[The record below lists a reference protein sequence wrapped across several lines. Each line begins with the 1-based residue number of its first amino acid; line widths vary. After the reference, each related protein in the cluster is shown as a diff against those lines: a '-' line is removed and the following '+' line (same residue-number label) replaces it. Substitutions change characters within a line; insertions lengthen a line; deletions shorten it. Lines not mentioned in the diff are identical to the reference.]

1 MTFSPTRGPSSSP
14 SQAPTGSPVVTGSP
28 TKLPTSSPVILPT
41 TGSPSSS
48 PVVPTTGSPS
58 SSPIVITDEPT
69 LGWAPTAEPSKFED
83 RTETPTSAPFAIDL
97 GLVDDVVYT
106 NKNAG
111 PRAINP
117 LVNDNITGTPEMYMY
132 TYSAPEN
139 GTIRIGPYDSIMY
152 QPTPNF
158 CGTDSFIYTLI
169 EKARGESDS
178 ATVTVIV
185 SCDETT
191 VATTTSPTP
200 QAPPTTTSA
209 TWKPENG
216 KMLQDNCQSGS
227 SDEVDC
233 ALCYTTE
240 RSCSRKKTK
249 GKCLWKLTSGIGSC
263 NENPNPEM
271 YPGSKSQK
279 SAQFE
284 MDTPCEEIQ
293 SSSRCMTKKR
303 NGMCFYNDS
312 EEKCIK
318 SVDAKCT
325 MLGKSKKV
333 CEKKEW
339 GKMCGWDK
347 ELNLCVGSDT
357 TEAEKAAAAIAQAAS
372 SEASSGSG
380 SKDTQSSRD
389 SGDDTGSIESDA
401 DSSTGSS
408 RSKGT
413 GSSMDGPVICDEILK
428 DKKCKSKKNN
438 CVWSGE
444 MSGGVCGD
452 PSTVFMS
459 KRRSPLS
466 HVVIEEPEEYSGGF
480 VMTGTMSC
488 LASIA
493 TYVLVQFFV

>member
-97 GLVDDVVYT
+97 GLVDDLVYT

-111 PRAINP
+111 PRAIDP
-117 LVNDNITGTPEMYMY
+117 LVNDNITGTPEIYMY

-139 GTIRIGPYDSIMY
+139 GSIMIGPYDSIMY
-152 QPTPNF
+152 QPKPTF

-169 EKARGESDS
+169 EKATGESDS

-185 SCDETT
+185 SCDEII
-191 VATTTSPTP
+191 VATTT

-209 TWKPENG
+209 TDSNNTKWKPKVG

-233 ALCYTTE
+233 AICHTTE

-263 NENPNPEM
+263 KENPNPEM
-271 YPGSKSQK
+271 YRGSKSQK

-284 MDTPCEEIQ
+284 MDKPCEEIL

-303 NGMCFYNDS
+303 NG
-312 EEKCIK
+312 KC
-318 SVDAKCT
+318 
-325 MLGKSKKV
+325 L
-333 CEKKEW
+333 
-339 GKMCGWDK
+339 WDK
-347 ELNLCVGSDT
+347 DSGCFAMTD
-357 TEAEKAAAAIAQAAS
+357 AEKAAQAAS

-413 GSSMDGPVICDEILK
+413 GSSMDGPVICDEMK
-428 DKKCKSKKNN
+428 YKRCKSEKND
-438 CVWSGE
+438 CVWTGE
-444 MSGGVCGD
+444 RSGGVCED
-452 PSTVFMS
+452 PSAVFMS

-466 HVVIEEPEEYSGGF
+466 HVVIEEPEEYSGGY
-480 VMTGTMSC
+480 VMTGTMPC